1 MTGLVLLAAGA
12 STRLGKPKQELYFE
26 GMTLFERAIK
36 TALGSAC
43 TPVVV
48 VQRAEATFALPEA
61 IAHAVTMVQNPEWQE
76 GMASSIRCGLT
87 KLLALAPDVS
97 ACIFMVCDQ
106 PFVQESLLDNMI
118 QTKRESRKG
127 IVASAYKETIG
138 TPVLF
143 DKRYFPDL
151 LSLQGQEGAKKV
163 VLKYKQDAA
172 TVSFPLG
179 YIDIDTAEDYDSLIN
194 LKNNTF

>member
-118 QTKRESRKG
+118 QTKHESRKG
-127 IVASAYKETIG
+127 IVASAYKDTIG

-172 TVSFPLG
+172 TVPFPLG